1 MLAAALVGL
10 TAAAQAA
17 PRLGPLPGGGGFV
30 IQTCGESGSTH
41 GWVTM
46 NSDPTALLVGL
57 ECPPVHRPF
66 DDVWA
71 LIQTGVWASDRS
83 ISNGGGVYTSPGAY
97 AELGFSVLPGTKI
110 TAVHLWRLVRRDFDR
125 NWDPYVVL
133 DDGTELA
140 RCDPDD
146 PEADCVVGGD
156 DWYPDDEWLWDQR
169 HAYLHRDGVNASE
182 LIVGLRCVPN
192 PNGVCVNSGTLPRN
206 PEATIYSAF
215 LTIAEGSPPVV
226 GVPVGAG
233 WSATG
238 WTEGRLPLAVAS
250 QDLVGIYAT
259 RVYVDGELFV
269 EKKGECS
276 FDRPR
281 PCEDEQ
287 DGADVSLPT
296 EQLAD
301 GAHSVELA
309 VVDAA
314 GNEKRLQRPTP
325 LLVDNHPPATPV
337 GAHPVGHWR
346 TPTGV
351 TTIRWDL
358 PPDAGRPIVE
368 ARYRICRSGQCTP
381 PQKATSLTS
390 IENLQLPGY
399 GEWFVYVW
407 LVDEAGH
414 EDPSKAAL
422 VVVYSDLVHSPT
434 PPSPPGSDEP
444 PGGSP
449 PPASRT
455 TKHPAKL
462 RLVDVRRTTTGLRVR
477 GSITARA
484 SGRVAIRVSGRV
496 GKRTRTA
503 TGRARIRRRAFNTT
517 IRLPRDLARAPRLT
531 VTARYA
537 GDADTKPAT
546 VSRTITRS
554 KARR

>member
-1 MLAAALVGL
+1 VVSNNNPLTLAI
-10 TAAAQAA
+10 
-17 PRLGPLPGGGGFV
+17 GP
-30 IQTCGESGSTH
+30 
-41 GWVTM
+41 
-46 NSDPTALLVGL
+46 
-57 ECPPVHRPF
+57 ECPPAPRPTAGG
-66 DDVWA
+66 A
-71 LIQTGVWASDRS
+71 LGLVQTGLWVSDRVTD
-83 ISNGGGVYTSPGAY
+83 GSPQPALDAVPGDH
-97 AELGFSVLPGTKI
+97 AELRFSTVPGTAI
-110 TAVHLWRLVRRDFDR
+110 TRVRLWRFVRKEHDGS
-125 NWDPYVVL
+125 WDPYVVL

-140 RCDPDD
+140 RCEFPAHDNY
-146 PEADCVVGGD
+146 CIVGGD
-156 DWYPDDEWLWDQR
+156 DWFPDDEWLWDQR

-215 LTIAEGSPPVV
+215 LTIAEGSPPAV

-269 EKKGECS
+269 EKKGKCS